1 MWGPAALWVAVLFS
15 LSSWSNPSGPSWLA
29 VNDKTAHFVLFGVL
43 GGALAAGRWWSDAAA
58 SHRVAIAVGLLYGVV
73 DEWYQST
80 VPNRVPSLMDWYA
93 DVAGVLAGYLLITY
107 LLRRR
112 ASRSDAEQW
121 TS

>member
-15 LSSWSNPSGPSWLA
+15 LSSWSNPSGPSWLS
-29 VNDKTAHFVLFGVL
+29 VNDKVAHFVLFGVL
-43 GGALAAGRWWSDAAA
+43 GSALAVGRWWSCGAVGHAF
-58 SHRVAIAVGLLYGVV
+58 AIAVGLLYGVV

-80 VPNRVPSLMDWYA
+80 VPNRTPSVADWYA
-93 DVAGVLAGYLLITY
+93 DLVGVLVGYLLITF

-112 ASRSDAEQW
+112 TSRSGAEQW